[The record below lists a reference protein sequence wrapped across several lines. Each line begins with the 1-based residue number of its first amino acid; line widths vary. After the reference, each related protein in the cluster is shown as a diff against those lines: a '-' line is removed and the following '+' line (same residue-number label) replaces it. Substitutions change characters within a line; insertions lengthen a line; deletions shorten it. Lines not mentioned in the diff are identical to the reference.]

1 VACVQTLIVKGGV
14 DDVISSF
21 EEAVHVHVV
30 NFGNKHWGSIHKD
43 NIAFPFN
50 NQDFVDQESACAA
63 IDTFLHKHRRVAIAA
78 RYGDTWIVQAVC
90 KD

>member
-1 VACVQTLIVKGGV
+1 MACIETLIVKGDM

-21 EEAVHVHVV
+21 EEVV
-30 NFGNKHWGSIHKD
+30 DAHTANFGNKHWGSLNKD
-43 NIAFPFN
+43 SIAFPFDN
-50 NQDFVDQESACAA
+50 KDFVDHESAYAA
-63 IDTFLHKHRRVAIAA
+63 IDTFLFKHRRVAIAA